1 MLLVSEPAPTLDRAS
16 DGTVALAVSM
26 GGAAAL
32 VIGLISGSR
41 LLRILGLGSAVAGGA
56 FYVRTKLAE
65 RSEKI
70 KAAENDVRTALE
82 DLDPVA
88 RAQVLADAAKSQLT

>member
-1 MLLVSEPAPTLDRAS
+1 VSEPGPPLDRA
-16 DGTVALAVSM
+16 GQETVALAISA

-32 VIGLISGSR
+32 VIGLFIGSR
-41 LLRILGLGSAVAGGA
+41 LLRILGLGSAATGGVLYA
-56 FYVRTKLAE
+56 RLKLAD

-70 KAAENDVRTALE
+70 KAAEDDVRSALE

-88 RAQVLADAAKSQLT
+88 RAQVLADAAKSQLP